1 PIVDEGAMVSALQ
14 GRRIGGAALDVF
26 DIEPLPDQHVLRT
39 LDNVLITPHIGY
51 VTQGNYKVF
60 YEEAVEDI
68 AAFVAGEPVRVLG

>member
-1 PIVDEGAMVSALQ
+1 VDEGALVRALQ

-26 DIEPLPDQHVLRT
+26 DIEPLPDQHVIRT

-68 AAFVAGEPVRVLG
+68 AAFVAGKPVRVLG